1 MPRSLAYWK
10 KIVFLYIVQLF
21 SHATCSVHVQLI
33 APRYV
38 KFRSTATLY
47 CNHSVPDNELY
58 KIEFIKDDEKIFQ
71 YIKERNPP
79 FVTPRFGGAEM
90 EYSKNGTTIKLKD
103 VGFGASGTYSCAVS
117 TSTPIYT
124 KPSDNVQMKVIV
136 PQTEN
141 PKITFE
147 KNVYVIGENL
157 EANCSSSAA
166 LPVPHLTWFI
176 NGKELYQLSGKEEM
190 TTRAARFSPVLY
202 ERVSSTLE
210 DRHRDREN
218 TALVNAP
225 LYADSTADHP
235 RCLRLR
241 LGPSIKR
248 LIDVVMFNKKDTFT
262 LSTLYIA
269 LQWDTLRESLCTGI
283 ISKYHA
289 CQRVIVYKHHGH
301 KETFDMH

>member
-1 MPRSLAYWK
+1 MPRSIALWK
-10 KIVFLYIVQLF
+10 KIVFLCIVQLF
-21 SHATCSVHVQLI
+21 SHANCSVHVQLV

-71 YIKERNPP
+71 YVKERNPP
-79 FVTPRFGGAEM
+79 YMAPGASGVNM
-90 EYSKNGTTIKLKD
+90 EYSENGTTIKLKD
-103 VGFGASGTYSCAVS
+103 VGFAASGIYSCAVS

-141 PKITFE
+141 PKISFE

-176 NGKELYQLSGKEEM
+176 NGKEL
-190 TTRAARFSPVLY
+190 
-202 ERVSSTLE
+202 
-210 DRHRDREN
+210 
-218 TALVNAP
+218 
-225 LYADSTADHP
+225 
-235 RCLRLR
+235 
-241 LGPSIKR
+241 
-248 LIDVVMFNKKDTFT
+248 
-262 LSTLYIA
+262 
-269 LQWDTLRESLCTGI
+269 
-283 ISKYHA
+283 
-289 CQRVIVYKHHGH
+289 
-301 KETFDMH
+301 